1 MAKRSKATAA
11 ALVERS
17 NAERRA
23 LLTLGMTANSRAIG
37 AAAAADWRKVEQDAD
52 VIAQDVA
59 ESIEES
65 TGTLPALVKAEIIR
79 SVVYGYVEGYVA
91 GAAMRHAKTIAAT
104 RKSMPRKSRKK
115 AESVAKIRAEYGK
128 EKHNKH
134 TKKGL
139 RVKAVAESLRI
150 SERTVWSAVADLK

>member
-1 MAKRSKATAA
+1 MKRSKATVA

-37 AAAAADWRKVEQDAD
+37 AAAAADWHKVEQDAD
-52 VIAQDVA
+52 VIAHDVA

-65 TGTLPALVKAEIIR
+65 AGTLPALLKAEIIR

-91 GAAMRHAKTIAAT
+91 GAAMRHAKTTRAT
-104 RKSMPRKSRKK
+104 GKSTAKKQRRK
-115 AESVAKIRAEYGK
+115 AENVATIVAKYGQQ
-128 EKHNKH
+128 KHA
-134 TKKGL
+134 KKTL
-139 RVKAVAESLRI
+139 RVKAVAKALGV
-150 SERTVWSAVADLK
+150 SERAVWDAVAGLK